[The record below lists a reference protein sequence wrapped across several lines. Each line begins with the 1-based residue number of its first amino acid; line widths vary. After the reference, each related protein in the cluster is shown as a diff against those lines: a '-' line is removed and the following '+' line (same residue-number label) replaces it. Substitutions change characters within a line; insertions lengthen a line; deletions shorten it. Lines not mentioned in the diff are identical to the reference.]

1 LKGVLRGGVASEA
14 SWTAG
19 TLEGSAIGALDSS
32 DGGFRLAELDP
43 RLSLPTSSLAT
54 TGSSAVCAG
63 EFCSEDG
70 EGRSWLVGSVE
81 AAYQRGM
88 ELASQGIEPV
98 SEPAYLDNILLVGG
112 EINYLLSLQAGQ
124 DLPDGRKTVIVG
136 IRDFSVL

>member
-70 EGRSWLVGSVE
+70 EGPKLAGWQCRSCLSTRDGIS
-81 AAYQRGM
+81 
-88 ELASQGIEPV
+88 LAGH
-98 SEPAYLDNILLVGG
+98 
-112 EINYLLSLQAGQ
+112 
-124 DLPDGRKTVIVG
+124 
-136 IRDFSVL
+136 